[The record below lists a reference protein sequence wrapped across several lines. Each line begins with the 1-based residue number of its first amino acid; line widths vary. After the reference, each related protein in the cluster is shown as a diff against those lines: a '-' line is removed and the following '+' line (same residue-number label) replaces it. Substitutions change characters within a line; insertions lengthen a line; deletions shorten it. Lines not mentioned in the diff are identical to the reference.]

1 MENKSNIIISSLI
14 VIILIFSISF
24 YLFISFV
31 SLPQKEKEIEEL
43 NQYIEKFKDDDYE
56 NKMIEVSNAIKYVN
70 DYMILLENKKNASNF
85 LNFFESWAH
94 PGISYNI
101 NLDFSYNK
109 AMARGVT
116 DNVVKLME
124 QIAILGIQE
133 KIKEYEISDVDIAI
147 DGKTQFNL
155 TFYFS
160 EELIK

>member
-1 MENKSNIIISSLI
+1 MENKSNVIISSLI

-56 NKMIEVSNAIKYVN
+56 NKIIEVSNARKYVN

-101 NLDFSYNK
+101 NLDFSYNLK
-109 AMARGVT
+109 QWLEV
-116 DNVVKLME
+116 
-124 QIAILGIQE
+124 
-133 KIKEYEISDVDIAI
+133 
-147 DGKTQFNL
+147 
-155 TFYFS
+155 
-160 EELIK
+160 

>member
-1 MENKSNIIISSLI
+1 MENKSNVIISSLI

-70 DYMILLENKKNASNF
+70 DYMILQENKKNASNF

-155 TFYFS
+155 TFYLA